1 MIYLCNYRT
10 KEVSTYGIRVA
21 ISPPPEGY
29 VVDLYLK
36 EAYPSKAMLNTVDE
50 KSYAQSRS
58 NSLRTGSRSCM
69 CNSACI
75 HFL

>member
-10 KEVSTYGIRVA
+10 KEVNTYGIRVA

-36 EAYPSKAMLNTVDE
+36 EAYPSKAMLNTV
-50 KSYAQSRS
+50 RS
-58 NSLRTGSRSCM
+58 EERRVGKECRL
-69 CNSACI
+69 
-75 HFL
+75 